1 MEAKGKPAI
10 REMLENNTFSI
21 SAYLKLLNSVLNS
34 FEARIVGEVSEMKFG
49 PSGHLYFSLK
59 DKKDQSVLSCV
70 IWNYDYR
77 ICGVQMREGL
87 EIIAKGIPDVYP
99 PTGRLSFKAKTIQLV
114 GEGEL
119 KKEYEKLKK
128 KLEDEGLFSPERK
141 REIPSFV
148 KNIGIITSR
157 NGAVISDFLNNLG
170 RFGFNIK
177 FVDSRVEGME
187 AVKDL
192 LMSIETMKRLDLDVL
207 VIMRGGG
214 SLESFLAFNNEALI
228 REASS
233 LPFPVIA
240 ALGHDKDV
248 PLLALSADKMV
259 STPTAAANLL
269 NQSWLEA
276 EIELKKKER
285 EIFGYFSSFLSDY
298 EYSFNNL
305 FLKMRERLET
315 VFSSFRMI
323 EYKIRTVVPRLL
335 ENEIRKMREKMVN
348 MEKVVL
354 NNDPARNLKLGYCIA
369 QGKKGIIKSVKD
381 VESGEMIGLK
391 VFDGIIN
398 TQVKNIKKNEGKK
411 S

>member
-1 MEAKGKPAI
+1 MEPKGKSAI

-21 SAYLKLLNSVLNS
+21 SAYLKLLNGVLNS
-34 FEARIVGEVSEMKFG
+34 FEARIMGEVSEMKLG
-49 PSGHLYFSLK
+49 PSGHVYFSLK
-59 DKKDQSVLSCV
+59 DKRDGSVLSCV
-70 IWNYDYR
+70 IWKYDYR
-77 ICGVQMREGL
+77 ICGVEMREGL
-87 EIIAKGIPDVYP
+87 EIIAQGIPDVYP
-99 PTGRLSFKAKTIQLV
+99 PTGRLSFKAKTIRLV

-128 KLEDEGLFSPERK
+128 KLEDEGLFSLERK
-141 REIPSFV
+141 KEIPSFV
-148 KNIGIITSR
+148 KNVGIITSR
-157 NGAVISDFLNNLG
+157 QGAVISDFLNNLG

-192 LMSIETMKRLDLDVL
+192 LMSIKAMGKLDLDVL

-228 REASS
+228 RETGK

-276 EIELKKKER
+276 EMELKRKTSD
-285 EIFGYFSSFLSDY
+285 ILSSFSYVLNDS
-298 EYSFNNL
+298 ENKANKL
-305 FLKMRERLET
+305 FVKIEGRLQKLIDSYKML
-315 VFSSFRMI
+315 
-323 EYKIRTVVPRLL
+323 EYKIRTVVPKMMENSFGKIKERLDNI
-335 ENEIRKMREKMVN
+335 ERTVSH
-348 MEKVVL
+348 
-354 NNDPARNLKLGYCIA
+354 NDPERNLRLGYCIA
-369 QGKKGIIKSVKD
+369 VKGEKIIKSVDSVKPEEEVD
-381 VESGEMIGLK
+381 LR
-391 VFDGIIN
+391 VFDGTIT
-398 TQVKNIKKNEGKK
+398 TQVKKIKHEGKK